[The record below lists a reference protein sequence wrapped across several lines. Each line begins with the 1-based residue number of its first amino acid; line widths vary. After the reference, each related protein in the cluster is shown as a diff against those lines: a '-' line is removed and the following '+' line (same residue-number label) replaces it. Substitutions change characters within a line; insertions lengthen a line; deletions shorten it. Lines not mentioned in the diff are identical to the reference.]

1 MIALFVRIHHYL
13 NTWPDSYLTI
23 ALLLA
28 AVIIACIALTGDGFL
43 KSVALAYIVF
53 P

>member
-1 MIALFVRIHHYL
+1 MIALFARIHDYL

-23 ALLLA
+23 ALLIA
-28 AVIIACIALTGDGFL
+28 AIVIACIALTGDGMV
-43 KSVALAYIVF
+43 KAIALAYIVF

>member
-1 MIALFVRIHHYL
+1 MIALFARIHHYL

-28 AVIIACIALTGDGFL
+28 AIVLACIALTGDGL
-43 KSVALAYIVF
+43 VKSVALAYIVF